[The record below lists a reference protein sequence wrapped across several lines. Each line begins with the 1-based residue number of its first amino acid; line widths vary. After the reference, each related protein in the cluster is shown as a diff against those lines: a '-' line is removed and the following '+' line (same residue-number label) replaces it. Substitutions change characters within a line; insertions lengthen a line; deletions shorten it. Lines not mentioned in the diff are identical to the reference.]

1 MSSKKRRISENPSG
15 LKVFSLAIASALVV
29 AHLLFWWIEGGEVIW
44 ALLFTLL
51 LWGLLWWSLT
61 NLRGV
66 EFDGESLF
74 LSNGKERTEV
84 PLDDVL
90 DIAISHS
97 RNRTV
102 HVSYRD
108 SRGIVRKVWFRPL
121 VSADPGFTS
130 PERPI
135 PHPRI
140 QELHDVWATRKLP

>member
-1 MSSKKRRISENPSG
+1 M
-15 LKVFSLAIASALVV
+15 L
-29 AHLLFWWIEGGEVIW
+29 W

-51 LWGLLWWSLT
+51 MWGLLWWSLT

-74 LSNGKERTEV
+74 LSNGTERTEV

-90 DIAISHS
+90 DIAISPS

-130 PERPI
+130 PEPPI

-140 QELHDVWATRKLP
+140 QELHDAWATRKLP